1 MPVLDIVLV
10 DDHPAVRAGLRGLLD
25 DDDDVRI
32 VAAAATAA
40 EGYEAVAAHRPEA
53 VVVDHHL
60 PDESGLTL
68 CLRLQGLAVPPRV
81 VVYSAFADDR
91 LRVLGLIAGAV
102 AVIPKSAPP
111 DDVLA
116 AVRGDDPTSLDGGQ
130 LTARALREV
139 GSGLGAGDLAIL
151 GMLAHGVAPADVA
164 STLGVEVAWL
174 TARRWA
180 MLDRTTA
187 PRRRTTPRR
196 RGVGPSPALSTLVG

>member
-60 PDESGLTL
+60 PDETGLTL

-102 AVIPKSAPP
+102 AVVPKTAPP

-139 GSGLGAGDLAIL
+139 GTGLDPGDLAIL
-151 GMLAHGVAPADVA
+151 GMLAHGVAPTEIAA
-164 STLGVEVAWL
+164 TLSIDEAWL

-180 MLDRTTA
+180 MLERVAT
-187 PRRRTTPRR
+187 PNRRRPLRNVTH
-196 RGVGPSPALSTLVG
+196 GAPAVALPA

>member
-1 MPVLDIVLV
+1 MPVLGIVLV
-10 DDHPAVRAGLRGLLD
+10 DDHPAVRAGLQGLLD

-32 VAAAATAA
+32 LAAAATAG
-40 EGYEAVAAHRPEA
+40 EGYEAVVAHRPHA
-53 VVVDHHL
+53 VVVDLHL

-68 CLRLQGLAVPPRV
+68 CLRLQALALPPRV

-102 AVIPKSAPP
+102 AVVPKSAPP

-151 GMLAHGVAPADVA
+151 GMLAHGVPPADVA
-164 STLGVEVAWL
+164 STLGVEVGWL

-180 MLDRTTA
+180 ILDRLTA
-187 PRRRTTPRR
+187 PRRRPTPRR
-196 RGVGPSPALSTLVG
+196 RSVGTGPALITLA

>member
-1 MPVLDIVLV
+1 MPVPDIVLV
-10 DDHPAVRAGLRGLLD
+10 DDHPAVRAGLQGLLD
-25 DDDDVRI
+25 DDDGVRI

-40 EGYEAVAAHRPEA
+40 AGDEAGVDHRPEA

-60 PDESGLTL
+60 PDETGLTL

-102 AVIPKSAPP
+102 AVVPKTAPP

-164 STLGVEVAWL
+164 STLGVEQNWL
-174 TARRWA
+174 IARRWA
-180 MLDRTTA
+180 MLD
-187 PRRRTTPRR
+187 
-196 RGVGPSPALSTLVG
+196 SM